1 MKSKVNEL
9 IGGEAILV
17 DARWRGN
24 IPTNYVIMRNLER
37 ITKAL
42 KPFRE
47 QAQEPPLSLA
57 MEKNIDEEK
66 QKQGREALAE
76 WLELEVEWDP
86 YRITLGKI
94 CGTLAHLS
102 EARESLDDE
111 KLAVLNENFS
121 VALEQLGILVEGE

>member
-1 MKSKVNEL
+1 MKNKVTEL

-24 IPTNYVIMRNLER
+24 IPTNYAVMRNLER

-47 QAQEPPLSLA
+47 QAHEPPLSWA
-57 MEKNIDEEK
+57 RTENVDEEK
-66 QKQGREALAE
+66 QKKGQEALAE
-76 WLELEVEWDP
+76 WLELEVEWEP
-86 YRITLGKI
+86 YRITLDKI
-94 CGTLAHLS
+94 SDTLVHLS

-111 KLAVLNENFS
+111 KLAFLNENFS